1 MLDHDCVGL
10 PGIGTFVAEE
20 VPASFSDR
28 GFTVNPPYRR
38 LSFHSGRPEDD
49 LLARFYALR
58 NSVDI
63 DAAKAIITQYLSEFK
78 EVLKDRKSIS
88 LPGLGRLRATKEN
101 NFFFVPDQDLDIF
114 PDGYGLQPVSL
125 RFHQASAD
133 TEAIHADLPV
143 FAPVMPSPAPAEPEA
158 AVESAPVEPE
168 HVTLETPAEPVA
180 SAPTEPEP
188 APAEPEATAPEAP
201 ATPAPVEPEPAAA
214 APEAPAE
221 PEATTPEPAPEPEL
235 APEAP
240 ATPAPVEPEPAVATI
255 KAPAEPEPE
264 PEPKPKPAPA
274 PAPAPKPRRR
284 FRWWIPLVVLLAL
297 AATAL
302 AVFMILVQVAP
313 DFIDSILYTPEE
325 LRIINY

>member
-49 LLARFYALR
+49 LLARFYAVR

-88 LPGLGRLRATKEN
+88 MPGLGRLRATKEN

-158 AVESAPVEPE
+158 TTPEPEAAPEPEATPAPAEPEPVPEALAEPEPESAPEA
-168 HVTLETPAEPVA
+168 PAEPA
-180 SAPTEPEP
+180 HAEPEAAPEPEATPAPAEP
-188 APAEPEATAPEAP
+188 APAEPEAA
-201 ATPAPVEPEPAAA
+201 VES
-214 APEAPAE
+214 APAE
-221 PEATTPEPAPEPEL
+221 PESAVAAPEV
-235 APEAP
+235 P
-240 ATPAPVEPEPAVATI
+240 AEP
-255 KAPAEPEPE
+255 APAEPEPKPAPE
-264 PEPKPKPAPA
+264 PEPE
-274 PAPAPKPRRR
+274 PAPKPRRR

>member
-1 MLDHDCVGL
+1 MDVELLAKMVGELVLDHDCVGL

-49 LLARFYALR
+49 LLARFYAVR

-88 LPGLGRLRATKEN
+88 MPGLGRLRATKEN

-125 RFHQASAD
+125 RFHQASSD

-221 PEATTPEPAPEPEL
+221 PEATTPEP
-235 APEAP
+235 
-240 ATPAPVEPEPAVATI
+240 
-255 KAPAEPEPE
+255 E
-264 PEPKPKPAPA
+264 PEPKPEPE
-274 PAPAPKPRRR
+274 PAPKPRRR